1 MADMDTAS
9 KRYSI
14 LGIDLPFPRLFPIPD
29 GTISATDRQWFIGKY
44 SGIPFETPVVSTLVP
59 RLMLLG
65 VG

>member
-1 MADMDTAS
+1 MPDMDTAA

-29 GTISATDRQWFIGKY
+29 GTIDAQDRQWFIGKY
-44 SGIPFETPVVSTLVP
+44 QGIAFSGGGSVFTP
-59 RLMLLG
+59 RLPLLG